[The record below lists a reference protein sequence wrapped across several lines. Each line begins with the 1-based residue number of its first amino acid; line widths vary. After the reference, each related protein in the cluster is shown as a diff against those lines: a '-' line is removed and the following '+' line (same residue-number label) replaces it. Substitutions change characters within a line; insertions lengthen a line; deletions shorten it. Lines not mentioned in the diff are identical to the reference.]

1 MTSSSKFLSINLF
14 FEHQNMPT
22 IIVNVEYKSKSIFGW
37 EGLPV
42 GKNMNIKEFYENL
55 VMSEIKRE
63 LWNKNILAYFSCTK
77 ISEKEKIGLKCNTWE
92 TAEPFGVF
100 VTFRLKDDDNFDEL
114 AIHSINAFE
123 LMKIASMQ
131 NYLSEF
137 NTSRNSFDQLRIDL
151 CNCC

>member
-1 MTSSSKFLSINLF
+1 MLTF
-14 FEHQNMPT
+14 
-22 IIVNVEYKSKSIFGW
+22 IVNIKYKSKSIFKW
-37 EGLPV
+37 EGLPI
-42 GKNMNIKEFYENL
+42 GKNMNIKEFHENL
-55 VMSEIKRE
+55 VMPEIKRE
-63 LWNKNILAYFSCTK
+63 ILQLYRTK

-123 LMKIASMQ
+123 LIIYLNSIHQ
-131 NYLSEF
+131 GILLINYV
-137 NTSRNSFDQLRIDL
+137 